1 MGSAPHQSRIITSG
15 ENGRERVTRGHSGRR
30 HCTAGDRKNQAD
42 EKHFGI
48 PGGLQREKTQEIYPD
63 KGLELPDIFP
73 ENILGDG
80 YSLW

>member
-1 MGSAPHQSRIITSG
+1 MAS
-15 ENGRERVTRGHSGRR
+15 
-30 HCTAGDRKNQAD
+30 DRKNQAD
-42 EKHFGI
+42 EKRSGI
-48 PGGLQREKTQEIYPD
+48 PGGLQREETQEIYPD